1 MSALHEHQQE
11 VVAVARQQNVLLVAP
26 QRIGKTYTASHV
38 LREHLLMTAATSA
51 RRTAFAV
58 AIAASESER
67 ASLYQELARVC
78 GIPILWC
85 DAVDEARRADS
96 VETKPFLQVSGG
108 KANAAAKRW
117 ETDMVWVQQ
126 QLTACLE
133 QCQCGILVVSPKIV
147 QILLRKQLL
156 SMTRVSVL
164 VIEETEHVHT
174 TSPSFYSMLVDHLT
188 TLDEGARP
196 RIFAT
201 TRVPASKLNL
211 GGVNRHALY
220 AHIHVLTVAPVLNPA
235 IVTAPPLFPPLLC
248 EPFDPKVAAADDGG
262 EPLSSSPPRYEI
274 AVGMRDFLFGE
285 NDKKIDFIR
294 VFRMELEMGNSA
306 AVYDEKKRQDKVN
319 QFIQDA
325 DSVYQHLGYWC
336 LLKFIELELQA
347 NLKACLVDDDQNVNH
362 RKKRQQETTR
372 SAKTGGIN
380 DDENEEGEV
389 DEGEDMQSNEDE
401 SGGAQSDLLA
411 ELIASKMD
419 LDETTQQKVRPILK
433 LISWL
438 DAQTKKLGVR
448 HATPRLIKTA
458 EVVRSRLHNGG
469 HDKRAW
475 VFLQRRAHC
484 RVVADYLTVC
494 LADIG
499 LPPCCCMLGN
509 SHARVS
515 GSLHFSSFLKV
526 VTMFA
531 QCKTNVMVTTSI
543 AKKSQKQRMEPP
555 LCDLVVVMDE
565 LLEANKLFEFGK
577 RAHPVTGVV
586 KYVTPNTPS
595 DFKKFDALVKKMHE
609 FVQME
614 EEQQRAQ
621 QMQNQNAMAG
631 NGAAMSGAMS
641 DAGDNAAANIN
652 AQSQNN
658 MLPGRLQV
666 VPREVTPANPN
677 EIVNRDT
684 GAVLNLANSVACLS
698 KFCDTLPGLD
708 TYDQRP
714 QYTVKRHP
722 VSSGMSLAAKQ
733 YKKKKLKYNSKLY
746 DKIDDCRADADAKAT
761 KDSTADD
768 DNRFQFAAELKL
780 PMSLGIKKKLA
791 SHKVSTVAEAKGIVA
806 FKACQE
812 LIKKGLLDRHFRSKL
827 IEDQTATI
835 HGSDKDDVH
844 DAATG
849 VKRADGDAD
858 DTTIIDADDHSS
870 QNRKLADLSTQN
882 SYDLPP
888 VSAAELS
895 LIPIRSLLRGETNDL
910 SSSPTSVESESVTMC
925 FYGLTGVRFAILAT
939 KPLYTGNTNTGW
951 RYDFATSDVMEP
963 VLRPVTLAKEPTKVT
978 LTKPELQQA
987 LHFHLVT
994 MRLACMEVQDAMRDI
1009 DIAGE
1014 NVWKEF
1020 SEQNDKGY
1028 LVAPSLFDATTK
1040 TFSIDWEYLRD
1051 IIEKPLIQPIWP
1063 FPEIT
1068 EECPQEEWICVPTY
1082 RRNVT
1087 YVVKGLSETQ
1097 TVADMKVAFA
1107 DKEAWNK
1114 HAKAGKSAQGN
1125 PILGRWH
1132 TQDQILGAED
1142 DQPLL
1147 YCIQTPPIVPIIRRV
1162 MQRNNSEG
1170 SIAQSSTKFN
1180 ERLLIP
1186 QYTSLLRLTKTRYF
1200 EAIGIVPVLYEFE
1213 RKCQMSN
1220 LMEKIGLEL
1229 DISLLDDATSKPAYE
1244 RLEILGDTYLK
1255 LETSWF
1261 MYENRKDITQEG
1273 DLTRLRRD
1281 IIRNDRLNTFAL
1293 TARLHHYILYPAQIE
1308 QHPFE
1313 FWKPSCMGKTPKP
1326 VVAPSKWIA
1335 DVLEAICGAY
1345 LLGQGEKGARY
1356 FLKWIGVSVLEEP
1369 FMFARPFYPDCFPCE
1384 LYDDDVMDSNGAD
1397 ALNLNFSIAR
1407 FEDLPQRLVLLQ
1419 QRLKYTFK
1427 NKRLLLE
1434 AVTHP
1439 TAGHLVLLMDANA
1452 QNTNISSSSSKKSSA
1467 TSKEKMVWKGDYER
1481 LEYFGDAIIEYLTLS
1496 YAFLAHDKWLPGSL
1510 SQWKSATISNDA
1522 LGKTALACFG
1532 VDECICAGAVR
1543 MDRETMQIVDRIER
1557 KYPRSR
1563 NPMNSSRSNLTGTS
1577 APLQSKKKKPKL
1589 TGTNP
1594 MSLPKMFA
1602 DVFEALVAAVFLD
1615 SGKDLQKTRD
1625 VFLGPLLD
1633 TVGKDAFAYVCHES
1647 GLTIDHGNG
1656 DNGGDDQDA
1665 IMESLFS
1672 DDDDGERSTPG
1683 DTFVFDCAAKL
1694 QETDMSALHGA
1705 YLLALNKTH
1714 DPVRVLP
1721 GFSRNSRNDRSQRP
1735 SPSVLPAF
1743 CSDKTI
1749 LSPRASTMLRI
1760 SIRDKLF
1767 LFTAIS
1773 GALFVYVLSQRPV
1786 LEFHELSKLLPAMS
1800 SSSFKD
1806 QTGFLNALRW
1816 LENLHTP
1823 QDLEMIIQMVMKSPA
1838 VANEAIEPSDEQ
1850 SKFPRN
1856 ASSSTSYF
1864 GFASNSNSVA
1874 PSLLMRLTD
1883 IIACEMYVRCSKML
1897 LQCGLVLFLYQL
1909 KTMSRRRAM
1918 TTMSLC
1924 MLVLICWR
1932 MTQSCLQEMFS
1943 LRRTSTAAGQS
1954 DKPKKHDEAI
1964 ALKAA
1969 FLSTLFLLRYAGMA
1983 IVNFVIGRA
1992 YQVHFCEPWPETWK
2006 RIPQYISSKNLIV
2019 STFYFASSCVAFMC
2033 FTCTALRSLSEA
2045 ALHFES
2051 LALACSLV
2059 HAVYYRLA
2067 REKQKGS

>member
-11 VVAVARQQNVLLVAP
+11 IVAVARQQNVLLVAP
-26 QRIGKTYTASHV
+26 QRVGKTYTASHV
-38 LREHLLMTAATSA
+38 LREHLLATAAS
-51 RRTAFAV
+51 RFAV
-58 AIAASESER
+58 AVAASEPER

-85 DAVDEARRADS
+85 DAGDDNAAKRTESA
-96 VETKPFLQVSGG
+96 ETKPQVSDS
-108 KANAAAKRW
+108 KAKAVARRW
-117 ETDMVWVQQ
+117 ETDMAWVQQ
-126 QLTACLE
+126 QLAACLE
-133 QCQCGILVVSPKIV
+133 QCQRGILVVSPKIL

-156 SMTRVSVL
+156 LMMRVSIL

-174 TSPSFYSMLVDHLT
+174 TSPSFYTLLVDHLT
-188 TLDEGARP
+188 ALDEDARP

-211 GGVNRHALY
+211 GGVSRHALY

-235 IVTAPPLFPPLLC
+235 VVTAPPSFPPLLC
-248 EPFDPKVAAADDGG
+248 EPFDPKVAADD
-262 EPLSSSPPRYEI
+262 EEDKAALSSSHPRYEI

-347 NLKACLVDDDQNVNH
+347 NLKACLVDDDQNMNH
-362 RKKRQQETTR
+362 RRKRQQEATR
-372 SAKTGGIN
+372 NAKTGRAHGN
-380 DDENEEGEV
+380 DENEDVEADDDDD
-389 DEGEDMQSNEDE
+389 DETMQSDEDE
-401 SGGAQSDLLA
+401 NDGAQSDLLA
-411 ELIASKMD
+411 ELIESKMD

-438 DAQTKKLGVR
+438 DVQTKKLGVR

-458 EVVRSRLHNGG
+458 DVVRSRLHNGG

-475 VFLQRRAHC
+475 VFLQRRPHC
-484 RVVADYLTVC
+484 RVVADYLTAC
-494 LADIG
+494 LAEIG

-526 VTMFA
+526 MTMFA

-543 AKKSQKQRMEPP
+543 ANKSQKQRMEPP

-577 RAHPVTGVV
+577 RAHPVTGVI
-586 KYVTPNTPS
+586 KYVTPNTPP

-609 FVQME
+609 FVQVE

-621 QMQNQNAMAG
+621 QSQNAMG
-631 NGAAMSGAMS
+631 TTVSSAMS
-641 DAGDNAAANIN
+641 DAGDNTAANMI
-652 AQSQNN
+652 AQSQSN

-666 VPREVTPANPN
+666 VPREITPVNPN
-677 EIVNRDT
+677 EIMNRDT

-698 KFCDTLPGLD
+698 QFCDTLPGLD

-722 VSSGMSLAAKQ
+722 VSSGMSLATKQ

-746 DKIDDCRADADAKAT
+746 DKIDDCRADADAK
-761 KDSTADD
+761 TAKNNAADE

-835 HGSDKDDVH
+835 HGSDKDDAH
-844 DAATG
+844 DAAT
-849 VKRADGDAD
+849 KQIDRGDAD
-858 DTTIIDADDHSS
+858 DTTIIDADDPSS

-895 LIPIRSLLRGETNDL
+895 LIPIRSLLRRETNEMPSP
-910 SSSPTSVESESVTMC
+910 SSSTASIESESVTMC

-978 LTKPELQQA
+978 LTKLELQQA

-1020 SEQNDKGY
+1020 SAQNDKGY

-1040 TFSIDWEYLRD
+1040 VFSIDWEYLQD

-1068 EECPQEEWICVPTY
+1068 AECPQEEWICVPTY

-1087 YVVKGLSETQ
+1087 YVVKGLSEAQ
-1097 TVADMKVAFA
+1097 TVADIKVAFA
-1107 DKEAWNK
+1107 DKETWNK
-1114 HAKAGKSAQGN
+1114 HAKAGKSTQGN

-1142 DQPLL
+1142 NQPLL
-1147 YCIQTPPIVPIIRRV
+1147 YGIQTPPIVPIIRRV
-1162 MQRNNSEG
+1162 MQRNNSEE

-1261 MYENRKDITQEG
+1261 MYENRKDISQEG

-1384 LYDDDVMDSNGAD
+1384 LYDDDMIDGNGGN
-1397 ALNLNFSIAR
+1397 ALSLKFSIAR

-1439 TAGHLVLLMDANA
+1439 NAGHLVLLMDANA
-1452 QNTNISSSSSKKSSA
+1452 QNNNPSSA
-1467 TSKEKMVWKGDYER
+1467 SSRKPSAISKEKTVWKGDYER
-1481 LEYFGDAIIEYLTLS
+1481 LEYLGDAIIEYLTLS

-1510 SQWKSATISNDA
+1510 SQWKSATVSNDA

-1557 KYPRSR
+1557 KYPRAG
-1563 NPMNSSRSNLTGTS
+1563 NSMSVSRSNFAGTF
-1577 APLQSKKKKPKL
+1577 APLPSKKKKPKL

-1656 DNGGDDQDA
+1656 GIGGDDQDA

-1672 DDDDGERSTPG
+1672 DDDD
-1683 DTFVFDCAAKL
+1683 
-1694 QETDMSALHGA
+1694 
-1705 YLLALNKTH
+1705 
-1714 DPVRVLP
+1714 
-1721 GFSRNSRNDRSQRP
+1721 
-1735 SPSVLPAF
+1735 
-1743 CSDKTI
+1743 
-1749 LSPRASTMLRI
+1749 
-1760 SIRDKLF
+1760 
-1767 LFTAIS
+1767 
-1773 GALFVYVLSQRPV
+1773 
-1786 LEFHELSKLLPAMS
+1786 
-1800 SSSFKD
+1800 
-1806 QTGFLNALRW
+1806 
-1816 LENLHTP
+1816 
-1823 QDLEMIIQMVMKSPA
+1823 
-1838 VANEAIEPSDEQ
+1838 DE
-1850 SKFPRN
+1850 
-1856 ASSSTSYF
+1856 
-1864 GFASNSNSVA
+1864 
-1874 PSLLMRLTD
+1874 
-1883 IIACEMYVRCSKML
+1883 
-1897 LQCGLVLFLYQL
+1897 
-1909 KTMSRRRAM
+1909 
-1918 TTMSLC
+1918 
-1924 MLVLICWR
+1924 
-1932 MTQSCLQEMFS
+1932 
-1943 LRRTSTAAGQS
+1943 
-1954 DKPKKHDEAI
+1954 
-1964 ALKAA
+1964 
-1969 FLSTLFLLRYAGMA
+1969 
-1983 IVNFVIGRA
+1983 
-1992 YQVHFCEPWPETWK
+1992 
-2006 RIPQYISSKNLIV
+2006 
-2019 STFYFASSCVAFMC
+2019 
-2033 FTCTALRSLSEA
+2033 
-2045 ALHFES
+2045 
-2051 LALACSLV
+2051 
-2059 HAVYYRLA
+2059 
-2067 REKQKGS
+2067 